1 MSEDYQ
7 ILLEKYY
14 LLRDE
19 NENLEE
25 EIKHLHS
32 LLMPSTGQILE
43 TSEPLQKGS
52 ANKRSSPEDK
62 IALFRSLFKGR
73 EDVFARRWYSKTTD
87 KSGYQPVCEN
97 EWDEKLCDK
106 KMYKCSSC
114 PNRKLV
120 ALTDK
125 AGRSPP
131 DPFYAMRSDPV
142 SG

>member
-19 NENLEE
+19 NEKLKE

-32 LLMPSTGQILE
+32 LLMPSDGQIPE
-43 TSEPLQKGS
+43 ISEPMQKGNI
-52 ANKRSSPEDK
+52 NKRSSPEDK

-73 EDVFARRWYSKTTD
+73 EDIFARRWYSKTND
-87 KSGYQPVCEN
+87 KNGYQPVCEN

-106 KMYKCSSC
+106 KMYKSHWSSS
-114 PNRKLV
+114 L
-120 ALTDK
+120 
-125 AGRSPP
+125 
-131 DPFYAMRSDPV
+131 F
-142 SG
+142 